1 MSENMGQLGLHLAN
15 AGYYQSAD
23 VVLSMAAPEAQN
35 LTNRANV
42 LRRLCRY
49 AEAETIVRRALELHP
64 GAQDATALLGCL
76 RLDQG
81 DAEGAC
87 ELLKATVHLSGYYR
101 FCYSLALF
109 HAGRFGEA
117 FREYDGRLEANQ
129 MPLPMWNGESL
140 EGKTLA
146 ITCEQGFGDS
156 IMYARFLENLPFKH
170 FLLAPP
176 ALVRLIPN
184 AQNSNISFSAD
195 YTLPLMSLPARL
207 GLTELPPW
215 KPYLSAPVPFA
226 LPRAVDTKLTIG
238 VVWSSKAGG
247 ALRKPEE
254 IRHGQQKSIP
264 LDLLLPLAAIPGV
277 KLISLQVDEA
287 SNDIGR
293 LGAGYLIENFAPRIM
308 DFADLAGFMCST
320 AHGSGSSG
328 IDLIL
333 TVDTAP
339 AHLAGALG
347 KPVIVML
354 NYAGSWQWQ
363 NGSVSPWYPYDDFQI
378 VRQKSP
384 GDWASVIPQVKE
396 LIERR
401 IADGRPI

>member
-1 MSENMGQLGLHLAN
+1 MSFDNWGREGAHVAK
-15 AGYYQSAD
+15 AGYYHSAD
-23 VVLSMAAPEAQN
+23 VMLSMAVPEAEN
-35 LTNRANV
+35 LTNRGNV

-49 AEAETIVRRALELHP
+49 AEAEEVTRRALELYP
-64 GAQDATALLGCL
+64 GSQDAIALLGCL

-81 DAEGAC
+81 DAIQAC
-87 ELLKATVHLSGYYR
+87 ELLSKTVHLSGYYR

-109 HAGRFGEA
+109 HAGRFAEA
-117 FREYDGRLEANQ
+117 FKEYDGRLDANK
-129 MPLPMWNGESL
+129 MPIPMWNGEDL
-140 EGKTLA
+140 TDKTLA

-176 ALVRLIPN
+176 ALVRLIPG

-247 ALRKPEE
+247 TLRKPEE

-264 LDLLLPLAAIPGV
+264 LELLLPLAAIPGV
-277 KLISLQVDEA
+277 KLLSLQVDEA

-293 LGAGYLIENFAPRIM
+293 LGAGYLIENLAPRIM
-308 DFADLAGFMCST
+308 DFADLAGFMQ
-320 AHGSGSSG
+320 SSG
-328 IDLIL
+328 HGQPGAGLDLIL

-339 AHLAGALG
+339 AHLAGAMG
-347 KPVIVML
+347 KPTIVML

-363 NGSVSPWYPYDDFQI
+363 NGTQSPWYPYDDFQI
-378 VRQKSP
+378 VRQKAP
-384 GDWASVIPQVKE
+384 GDWQSVIPQVKE

-401 IADGRPI
+401 IANA